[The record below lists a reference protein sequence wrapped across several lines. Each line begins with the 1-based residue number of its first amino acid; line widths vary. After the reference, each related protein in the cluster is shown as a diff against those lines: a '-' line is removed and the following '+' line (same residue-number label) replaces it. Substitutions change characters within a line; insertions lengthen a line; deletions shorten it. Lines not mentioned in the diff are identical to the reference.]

1 MDRTSYIQ
9 QIKVALAHTRRK
21 LVLLSIVVAG
31 FVVFQSY
38 PDKAPIYFA
47 IAVPV
52 CIAALCIWAIPMR
65 KTFAHNAPCCS
76 ACRKPVGLL
85 TWRKATNTG
94 LCPHCHGALFGPY
107 PVIQADGYAAA

>member
-21 LVLLSIVVAG
+21 LVLFGAPLSVVQLSIVVAG

-52 CIAALCIWAIPMR
+52 CIAALFLWAIPMR
-65 KTFAHNAPCCS
+65 KAFARNAPCCS
-76 ACRKPVGLL
+76 ACSKPVGLL

-94 LCPHCHGALFGPY
+94 LCPHCHGAVFGP
-107 PVIQADGYAAA
+107 